1 MKHNKQNKHEDKIS
15 QTANIDA
22 ADVTG
27 AHVINYFHRNPNLR
41 EISLCSRPNC
51 NEVVATRHGLQIWT
65 QTMNKL
71 YYATRSTYKTF
82 SSIVQIYFQLRNTI
96 T

>member
-27 AHVINYFHRNPNLR
+27 AHVTNYFHRNPNLR

-65 QTMNKL
+65 QKMK
-71 YYATRSTYKTF
+71 K
-82 SSIVQIYFQLRNTI
+82 IVLCHSVDLQNFLIDRANILPI